1 MKIANYAS
9 YAVCIA
15 ILLISYGVESCNS
28 ELRIIVPDVEL
39 LAPTLQGTG
48 VIPNPTRKLI
58 EGVYAVSQG
67 NGRFGDTVILKHDRE
82 ALSIF
87 CQKNSTYMVFRS
99 GTKDSSILY
108 AGYWRNAQSPQT
120 GLCTLEIR
128 PNDGAGAILRATRPE
143 TLTIRGA
150 VGGSDA
156 LPSEP
161 LVLKYVRPLFER
173 KRERTD
179 GKFWIIAHRG
189 GGRNSDR
196 LPFSENSTELIKF
209 AGKLGANGVEIDVR
223 LTRDGVPVLYHDE
236 NLNTRLIDGEYMV
249 GAIGN
254 YTFAQLQELCRLKNG
269 ERIPTLD
276 DVLRTIVDS
285 TALTSV
291 WLDIKEP
298 SAIEKIIPLQK
309 KYLERALALQAAGRR
324 DTLEIFSG
332 LATDEIYQAF
342 VSHPEHASVPSICE
356 LSVHLTQQAN
366 SKVFAPRW
374 TLGTLQS
381 EVSRLHAENRR
392 AFVWTLDQPEFIVQF
407 LNEGDYD
414 GILTNYPTVVA
425 YNYYIRR

>member
-1 MKIANYAS
+1 MTINQLRS
-9 YAVCIA
+9 CIFILT
-15 ILLISYGVESCNS
+15 ILLISWQLGACNS
-28 ELRIIVPDVEL
+28 ELRIIVPNTEIV
-39 LAPTLQGTG
+39 APALKGTSA
-48 VIPNPTRKLI
+48 IPNISRKLI
-58 EGVYAVSQG
+58 EGVYAVQQG
-67 NGRFGDTVILKHDRE
+67 KARFGDTVILKHDRE
-82 ALSIF
+82 SLSIF
-87 CQKNSTYMVFRS
+87 CQKNSTYMVLRS
-99 GTKDSSILY
+99 GMKDSSILY

-128 PNDGAGAILRATRPE
+128 NKDGAGDILQTIRPQ

-150 VGGSDA
+150 VGGSEVQ
-156 LPSEP
+156 PNEP
-161 LVLKYVRPLFER
+161 LILEYVRPLFER

-209 AGKLGANGVEIDVR
+209 AGKLGANGVEIDIR
-223 LTRDGVPVLYHDE
+223 LTKDGIPVLYHDE
-236 NLNTRLIDGEYMV
+236 NLNSRLVDGEYMV

-254 YTFAQLQELCRLKNG
+254 YTFAQLQVLCRLKNG

-276 DVLRTIVDS
+276 DALRTIVDS
-285 TALTSV
+285 TNLTSV

-298 SAIEKIIPLQK
+298 AAIEKIIAMQK
-309 KYLERALALQAAGRR
+309 TYIERAQLLQAAGKR

-342 VSHPEHASVPSICE
+342 VAHPEHLQIPSICE
-356 LSVHLTQQAN
+356 LSISQTQKAN

-374 TLGTLQS
+374 TLGSLQN
-381 EVSRLHAENRR
+381 EVNSLHSENRR

-407 LNEGDYD
+407 LNEGNYD

>member
-1 MKIANYAS
+1 MNINGIILCMNACIV
-9 YAVCIA
+9 AVCCLVA
-15 ILLISYGVESCNS
+15 SCNS
-28 ELRIIVPDVEL
+28 ELRIIVPDTEL
-39 LAPTLQGTG
+39 LAPTLQGTST
-48 VIPNPTRKLI
+48 IPNQARRLL
-58 EGVYAVSQG
+58 EGVYVVSQG
-67 NGRFGDTVILKHDRE
+67 NARFGDTVILKHDRE
-82 ALSIF
+82 SLSIF
-87 CQKNSTYMVFRS
+87 CQKNSTYMVCRS
-99 GTKDSSILY
+99 GMKDSSILY

-120 GLCTLEIR
+120 GLCTLEIHK
-128 PNDGAGAILRATRPE
+128 NDGAREILRSTRPA

-161 LVLKYVRPLFER
+161 LVLQYVRPLYER
-173 KRERTD
+173 IKEKTN

-236 NLNTRLIDGEYMV
+236 NLNTRLINGEYMV

-254 YTFAQLQELCRLKNG
+254 YTYGQLQELCRLKNG

-276 DVLRTIVDS
+276 DVLRTVVDS
-285 TALTSV
+285 TSLTAV
-291 WLDIKEP
+291 WLDIKE
-298 SAIEKIIPLQK
+298 AAEVEMIIPMQK
-309 KYLERALALQAAGRR
+309 KYIERAQLLQAAGKR
-324 DTLEIFSG
+324 DSLEIFFG
-332 LATDEIYQAF
+332 LASDEIYQAF
-342 VSHPEHASVPSICE
+342 VAHPEHASVPSICE
-356 LSVHLTQQAN
+356 LSVRQTQEAN

>member
-1 MKIANYAS
+1 MNINGIILCMNACIV
-9 YAVCIA
+9 AVCCLVA
-15 ILLISYGVESCNS
+15 SCNS
-28 ELRIIVPDVEL
+28 ELRIIVPDTEL
-39 LAPTLQGTG
+39 LAPTLQGTST
-48 VIPNPTRKLI
+48 IPNQARRLL
-58 EGVYAVSQG
+58 EGVYVVSQG
-67 NGRFGDTVILKHDRE
+67 NARFGDTVILKHDRE
-82 ALSIF
+82 SLSIF
-87 CQKNSTYMVFRS
+87 CQKNSTYMVCRS
-99 GTKDSSILY
+99 GMKDSSILY

-120 GLCTLEIR
+120 GLSTLEIHK
-128 PNDGAGAILRATRPE
+128 NDGAREILRSTRPA

-161 LVLKYVRPLFER
+161 LVLQYVRPLYER
-173 KRERTD
+173 IKEKTN

-236 NLNTRLIDGEYMV
+236 NLNTRLINGEYMV

-254 YTFAQLQELCRLKNG
+254 YTYGQLQELCRLKNG

-276 DVLRTIVDS
+276 DVLRTVVDS
-285 TALTSV
+285 TSLTAV
-291 WLDIKEP
+291 WLDIKE
-298 SAIEKIIPLQK
+298 AAEVEMIIPMQK
-309 KYLERALALQAAGRR
+309 KYIERAQLLQAAGKR
-324 DTLEIFSG
+324 DSLEIFFG
-332 LATDEIYQAF
+332 LASDEIYQAF
-342 VSHPEHASVPSICE
+342 VAHPEHASVPSICE
-356 LSVHLTQQAN
+356 LSVRQTQEAN